1 MPVKP
6 GRPSFGQMSASDD
19 DDDDSAPPGMPPGT
33 PFYMT
38 PAGQAALAEELR
50 ALWYDERTKVVAIVS
65 WAAAQGDRSENA
77 DYQYGKRRLREID
90 RRVRFLRK
98 RLEQVQVVD
107 PGQQTRRDQVFFGAS
122 VTYARGVRSAGATG
136 DGRESAAPTWDDSE
150 ITVTIVGVDETDG
163 ARRRISWVSPVAR
176 ALLGKRVGDT
186 ARLRTPQGVEEIE
199 LLAIEYPKAHG
210 QD

>member
-1 MPVKP
+1 M
-6 GRPSFGQMSASDD
+6 SDD
-19 DDDDSAPPGMPPGT
+19 DDEDEAGPPGLPAGT

-98 RLEQVQVVD
+98 RLDKVQVVD
-107 PGQQTRRDQVFFGAS
+107 PSGQTRRDQVFFGAT
-122 VTYARGVRSAGATG
+122 VTYARGVRSSEAAGGA
-136 DGRESAAPTWDDSE
+136 RESAVQKWDDSE
-150 ITVTIVGVDETDG
+150 QRVTIVGVDETDG
-163 ARRRISWVSPVAR
+163 ALRRISWVSPVAR
-176 ALLGKRVGDT
+176 ALLGKRVGDVVQV
-186 ARLRTPQGVEEIE
+186 RMPQGVEEIE
-199 LLAIEYPKAHG
+199 LLAIEYPPASG
-210 QD
+210 RT